1 MIPLSC
7 VNCCHNPLQ
16 SDSLGTAF
24 GFCTEHKRVLLAPS
38 HLTCGRQLRKDLA
51 TRSARRE
58 SELHERRFTPQAPC
72 RLSDGKIANGSQ
84 TTHQKA
90 DEARLASDPVGET
103 VLEYGKLEKKIWSI
117 AALRYVPGTRSE
129 LAMLSLGRAY
139 TRRCVSRGGSW
150 TSGVKLVWWSRR
162 RLEEDPMI
170 EATDLRGE
178 SPVPLARRVDL
189 AKWSLIMMRLLFI
202 SDLGEYAGEADYRG
216 HGNRIRRLSSLAERA
231 AEATGDLSPRRLLQ
245 WVRREAAPQFDEA
258 LPADQYE
265 RLLTELRANARDED
279 GAD

>member
-1 MIPLSC
+1 
-7 VNCCHNPLQ
+7 
-16 SDSLGTAF
+16 
-24 GFCTEHKRVLLAPS
+24 
-38 HLTCGRQLRKDLA
+38 
-51 TRSARRE
+51 
-58 SELHERRFTPQAPC
+58 
-72 RLSDGKIANGSQ
+72 
-84 TTHQKA
+84 
-90 DEARLASDPVGET
+90 
-103 VLEYGKLEKKIWSI
+103 
-117 AALRYVPGTRSE
+117 
-129 LAMLSLGRAY
+129 
-139 TRRCVSRGGSW
+139 
-150 TSGVKLVWWSRR
+150 
-162 RLEEDPMI
+162 MI